1 MSDQDIFDKK
11 TELCAIARRCFE
23 RGLQTGSG
31 GNLSVRLGGLDAVAI
46 KPSGVG
52 YAECTP
58 GNLTVADFDGNI
70 LSGDLEPSKDM
81 PFHLA
86 IYKLRPDVKAIVHV
100 HSPWAIAWA
109 STDKPMPLLALHATL
124 KVGSIPVIPVGP
136 DGGTQ
141 TAAQVGNFF
150 KNPNCVAALME
161 RHGSIGVGKSVMA
174 AQYVVELIEETA
186 QIAAIHSTINTS

>member
-1 MSDQDIFDKK
+1 MTDQDILEKK
-11 TELCAIARRCFE
+11 KELCAIARRCFE

-31 GNLSVRLGGLDAVAI
+31 GNLSVRLESGDAVVI

-58 GNLTVADFDGNI
+58 DNLMVADLDGNI
-70 LSGDLEPSKDM
+70 LMGDLKPSKDM

-86 IYKLRPDVKAIVHV
+86 IYKQRSDVKAIVHV
-100 HSPWAIAWA
+100 HSPWATAWA
-109 STDKPMPLLALHATL
+109 SADKPMPLIALHAQMKL
-124 KVGSIPVIPVGP
+124 GSIPVIPTAP

-141 TAAQVGNFF
+141 TDSEVGEVF
-150 KNPNCVAALME
+150 KNPGCVAALMA
-161 RHGSIGVGKSVMA
+161 RHGSIGVGKTLMA

-186 QIAAIHSTINTS
+186 QIATVHASIDRQ